1 MQVLSVR
8 AHRIIDFYAVVCEG
22 DCVQI
27 VFEYEESFRLND
39 WIVMLSRSSTAS
51 KSERKEQTQNVENV
65 VAAARAAALM
75 DEEAVQ
81 AGAPAAGGF
90 QS

>member
-1 MQVLSVR
+1 MQVLRVR
-8 AHRIIDFYAVVCEG
+8 THRVIDFYVVVCEG

-27 VFEYEESFRLND
+27 VFQYEEPVRLND
-39 WIVMLSRSSTAS
+39 WMVMLSRSSTAS
-51 KSERKEQTQNVENV
+51 KSERKEKTQNVENV

-75 DEEAVQ
+75 DEETVE

-90 QS
+90 QR

>member
-1 MQVLSVR
+1 
-8 AHRIIDFYAVVCEG
+8 
-22 DCVQI
+22 
-27 VFEYEESFRLND
+27 VFQYEESVRLND
-39 WIVMLSRSSTAS
+39 WMVMLSRSSTAS
-51 KSERKEQTQNVENV
+51 KSERKDKTQNVENV

-75 DEEAVQ
+75 DEEAVE